1 MKRSRNKTSIISPG
15 AIGVFDSGVG
25 GLTVARAIRRFLPAE
40 SILYFGDTMHV
51 PYGNKSPETILRYSR
66 DNTDFLV
73 KCGVKMV
80 VVACNTSTAV
90 ALKDLQK
97 EYSVPIVG
105 VIEPGASEAVRVST
119 RGRISVIGTFR
130 TVSSGAYQRAIHLLD
145 KNAKVASRACP
156 LLVPLIEEGF
166 QDKAVIEG
174 VLKNYLGK
182 IVSGADT
189 LVLGCTHYPLIKSR
203 IQKLYPKLR
212 LVDSADATAR
222 EVARLLGPRNATS
235 SKTGKIAICTNDINE
250 VFVSISK
257 RLFPGESIRFA
268 QVG

>member
-1 MKRSRNKTSIISPG
+1 MKRFRNKSAIIPPG

-25 GLTVARAIRRFLPAE
+25 GLTVARAIRRLLPSE

-73 KCGVKMV
+73 NAGVKMV
-80 VVACNTSTAV
+80 VVACNTSTAI

-97 EYSVPIVG
+97 KYSVPIVG

-119 RGRISVIGTFR
+119 KGRISVIGTFR
-130 TVSSGAYQRAIHLLD
+130 TVSSGAYQKAIHRLNE
-145 KNAKVASRACP
+145 KAKVASRACP

-166 QDKAVIEG
+166 QDRAVIEG

-182 IVSGADT
+182 IVTGADT
-189 LVLGCTHYPLIKSR
+189 LVLGCTHYPLIKNR

-212 LVDSADATAR
+212 LVDSADATAK
-222 EVARLLGPRNATS
+222 EVARLLKGRHS
-235 SKTGKIAICTNDINE
+235 SKSGAGKISICTNDINE
-250 VFVSISK
+250 VFVAISK

-268 QVG
+268 EVG

>member
-1 MKRSRNKTSIISPG
+1 MKRSKNNAPIIPPG

-25 GLTVARAIRRFLPAE
+25 GLTVARAIRRLLPSE

-73 KCGVKMV
+73 KRGVKMV

-90 ALKDLQK
+90 ALKELQS
-97 EYSVPIVG
+97 EYPIPVVG

-119 RGRISVIGTFR
+119 KGRISVMGTFR
-130 TVSSGAYQRAIHLLD
+130 TVSSGAYQKAIHRLN
-145 KNAKVASRACP
+145 KKAKVASRACP

-174 VLKNYLGK
+174 VLRNYLGK
-182 IVSGADT
+182 MVSGSDT
-189 LVLGCTHYPLIKSR
+189 LVLGCTHYPLIKNR
-203 IQKLYPKLR
+203 IQKLYPRLK
-212 LVDSADATAR
+212 LVDSADATAM
-222 EVARLLGPRNATS
+222 EVARLLGPEKKKKSAS
-235 SKTGKIAICTNDINE
+235 GKIAICTNDINE
-250 VFVSISK
+250 VFVAISK
-257 RLFPGESIRFA
+257 KLFPGESIRFVE
-268 QVG
+268 VG